1 MNFTLISA
9 ILTELP
15 QIIQLVQELVAAGKG
30 VPEVQNAVQGHEL
43 VRNAHPDIRSALNT
57 VVAHVVDEI
66 KNKPAASEDTINPQQ
81 NEPAAENTFILPL
94 PSLK

>member
-15 QIIQLVQELVAAGKG
+15 QIIALVQELVAAGKG
-30 VPEVQNAVQGHEL
+30 VPEVQNAVQAHEL

-57 VVAHVVDEI
+57 VAIHLVEEL
-66 KNKPAASEDTINPQQ
+66 KNNPAPAPAETAPQERQ
-81 NEPAAENTFILPL
+81 VFTLPL
-94 PSLK
+94 PS